1 MQRSP
6 RPKMLS
12 AQRRR
17 RRRRR
22 QLPTLQGSATRR
34 RRVNIIC
41 HATERS
47 SRFRIAGARR
57 GNGGCRQLAAVGG
70 ALSQCGLT
78 RG

>member
-12 AQRRR
+12 AQR

-57 GNGGCRQLAAVGG
+57 GNGCRQLAAVGG